1 MRHTSCIVIVGNLC
15 ARHDDVREIFAKF
28 AFFLCVFCWIYSF
41 SCERYFPWGS
51 WLIFIID
58 LLLVLG
64 ARTSTGF
71 CFLCRLC
78 ALVYVWLRVCLLSFL
93 DLIPFSWVVH
103 GGSLTLSNLAC
114 LVPLVLGIISR
125 QFTVKRNIYWQ
136 SIPFTSP
143 PDAFKVG
150 SHSAAAFWHFV
161 IYLFISLFGQAAG
174 VGRIRAHGEDLSS
187 SARLSSAAAD
197 RVLFHSLQWKR
208 VHRDL
213 RASIVCALRCL
224 ITFDWT
230 PY

>member
-1 MRHTSCIVIVGNLC
+1 MCKTRWCAGNFCQVCFFFVCFLLNLFFLMWKILSLGQLVDFYYWFIVGTSCSYVNRVLCSVPSLC
-15 ARHDDVREIFAKF
+15 ACIC
-28 AFFLCVFCWIYSF
+28 LTPCLSSF
-41 SCERYFPWGS
+41 
-51 WLIFIID
+51 
-58 LLLVLG
+58 
-64 ARTSTGF
+64 
-71 CFLCRLC
+71 
-78 ALVYVWLRVCLLSFL
+78 FL